1 MSDEREPKDPGCVQ
15 PPPVEPDLI
24 QQVADE
30 LEAAGVLMKTGK
42 QREGCDVYVLV
53 PGKTH
58 ADYVAWKMKQRS
70 KG

>member
-1 MSDEREPKDPGCVQ
+1 MSDDKFEPKDPGNVQ
-15 PPPVEPDLI
+15 PAEPDLV

-30 LEAAGVLMKTGK
+30 LEAAGVLRKTGK
-42 QREGCDVYVLV
+42 QREGCDIYVLV

-58 ADYVAWKMKQRS
+58 ADYVAWKRKQRS